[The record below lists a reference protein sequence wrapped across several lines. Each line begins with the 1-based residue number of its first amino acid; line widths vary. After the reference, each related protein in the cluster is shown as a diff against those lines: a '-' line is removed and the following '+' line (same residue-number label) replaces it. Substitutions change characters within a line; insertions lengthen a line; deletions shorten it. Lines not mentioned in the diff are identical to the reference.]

1 MCNKGRNVTFRAF
14 ATAALAFGAMSACDH
29 LAPAGGSQRVDAEYG
44 KALYDT
50 KCAACHGA
58 DAEGGGPASLGLG
71 VVPPGLTLLSK
82 NNDGVFPRDQVMS
95 VIDGYFRKD
104 HYNDPM
110 PVFGEEDLGPIVR
123 VEEGDFST
131 PVPADLLA
139 LANYLES
146 VQVN

>member
-1 MCNKGRNVTFRAF
+1 MVRAILV
-14 ATAALAFGAMSACDH
+14 AALGCGLLAACDD
-29 LAPAGGSQRVDAEYG
+29 LSGSGSTQRVDAEYG

-50 KCAACHGA
+50 KCAVCHGA
-58 DAEGGGPASLGLG
+58 GAEGGGPASLGLG
-71 VVPPGLTLLSK
+71 VVPPDLTILAK
-82 NNDGVFPRDQVMS
+82 NNDGVFPRDEVMS

-110 PVFGEEDLGPIVR
+110 PVFGDEDLGPIVR

-139 LANYLES
+139 MANYLES
-146 VQVN
+146 VQVD